1 MPSRQRKKPHAPSIA
16 LTKMGRIPQTVLRVI
31 AANLQ
36 ALLEAPVEMLP
47 EMAIPEAAFQP
58 HRCQYDAGLVLK
70 YLARFSFP
78 HHHSRILAITD
89 VDLCTPIHTYVFGEA
104 ELGLRLA
111 IASDFRLKHM
121 EDGSMASEG
130 TYYERLAKVAL
141 HEIAHTFSLYHCET
155 PKCLMRFS
163 YGLGHLDK
171 LDIFFCERC
180 SFMLRQSLRNLHI

>member
-1 MPSRQRKKPHAPSIA
+1 MPLQQRKKPPAPSIA
-16 LTKMGRIPQTVLRVI
+16 LIKMGRMPQTVLRVI
-31 AANLQ
+31 AANIQ

-47 EMAIPEAAFQP
+47 AMAIPEEAFQR
-58 HRCQYDAGLVLK
+58 HRGQYDAGLVLK

-78 HHHSRILAITD
+78 QHSRLLAITD
-89 VDLCTPIHTYVFGEA
+89 VDLCTPIHTFVFGEA

-111 IASDFRLKHM
+111 IVSDFRLKHR
-121 EDGSMASEG
+121 EDGGMASEG

-163 YGLGHLDK
+163 YGLRHLDE

-180 SFMLRQSLRNLHI
+180 SFVLRQSMRNLHF

>member
-1 MPSRQRKKPHAPSIA
+1 MPAPSIA
-16 LTKMGRIPQTVLRVI
+16 LTKMGRIPYTALRVI

-36 ALLEAPVEMLP
+36 TLLEASVEMLP
-47 EMAIPEAAFQP
+47 AMAIPEEAFQR

-70 YLARFSFP
+70 YLSRFSFP
-78 HHHSRILAITD
+78 NHSRLLAITD
-89 VDLCTPIHTYVFGEA
+89 VDLCTPIHTFVFGEA
-104 ELGLRLA
+104 QLGLSLA
-111 IASDFRLKHM
+111 IVSDFRLKHR
-121 EDGSMASEG
+121 EDGIMASEG

-163 YGLGHLDK
+163 YGLSHLDE

-180 SFMLRQSLRNLHI
+180 SFVLRQSLSDLHR

>member
-1 MPSRQRKKPHAPSIA
+1 MPSQQRKKPPAPSIA
-16 LTKMGRIPQTVLRVI
+16 LIKMGRMPQTVLRVI
-31 AANLQ
+31 AANIQ

-47 EMAIPEAAFQP
+47 AMAIPEEAFQR
-58 HRCQYDAGLVLK
+58 HRGQYDAGLVLK

-78 HHHSRILAITD
+78 HHSRLLAITD
-89 VDLCTPIHTYVFGEA
+89 VDLCTPIHTFVFGEA
-104 ELGLRLA
+104 ELGLKLA
-111 IASDFRLKHM
+111 IVSDFRLKHR
-121 EDGSMASEG
+121 EDGIMASEG

-163 YGLGHLDK
+163 YGLSHLDE